1 MVASKVVVRAAEM
14 AAARAVAM
22 EAERAA
28 VRAVARVNGAVVN
41 GAVVNA
47 QLVRAFG
54 LFVIHRLHMDA
65 PEAAAADALL
75 SALAPPAER
84 LTHLSARAEAILS
97 GSPPRL
103 EEAIELRQH
112 CLALAQ
118 LACRDDSAQLA
129 RAAADLG
136 AAYLQAGHFAAA
148 ARHAANAESLLLQAA
163 QPEPSLHAH
172 ILVTLATALADSREH
187 ARALECFPRALVQSE
202 SAFGKRHLST
212 CPMLRAFARLAAA
225 RNPPDFARAT
235 QLLEAERRIRLEHAS
250 EDEVSAPADVRAQLE
265 LTQLDQERAILLLRH
280 AKHLDQRAAHAA
292 GPASAG
298 AIGRGGGK
306 AGAGAKAGARPATMR
321 ERPMPLQT
329 QQPQQPQEPPQPHAK
344 HRRAG
349 GGSAHGGAHSGDG
362 GGVLIEM
369 SASEMGA
376 LATRKRQEAAEL
388 LRSAADAARPS
399 ETAAQARRL
408 DRLEEEAV
416 DVAEEEEE
424 EEGDSDEARSPTEA
438 RLAVQ
443 LAAAYAE
450 LEQWHDAERSYLRA
464 LPYYE
469 RSRGHANGTVISLW
483 VEVAA
488 LRMRRRA
495 YSAAARDHAH
505 VLEMQKV
512 LHGPRA
518 AELIPTA
525 ERLCKAHV
533 LMRQWREAREALSFV
548 FELVSERHGPE
559 HRETARV
566 ADVLKSLDKYAGPE
580 SAEELAN

>member
-1 MVASKVVVRAAEM
+1 
-14 AAARAVAM
+14 
-22 EAERAA
+22 
-28 VRAVARVNGAVVN
+28 
-41 GAVVNA
+41 
-47 QLVRAFG
+47 
-54 LFVIHRLHMDA
+54 MDA
-65 PEAAAADALL
+65 LT
-75 SALAPPAER
+75 ALAPPAEQ
-84 LTHLSARAEAILS
+84 LTHLSARAESLLS

-103 EEAIELRQH
+103 EEAVELRQH

-148 ARHAANAESLLLQAA
+148 ARHAANAESLLFQTA

-172 ILVTLATALADSREH
+172 ILVTLATALADSHEH
-187 ARALECFPRALVQSE
+187 ARALECFPRALAQSE

-235 QLLEAERRIRLEHAS
+235 QLLETERRIRLEHAS

-306 AGAGAKAGARPATMR
+306 AGACASAGARPASTR
-321 ERPMPLQT
+321 ERPMPLQ
-329 QQPQQPQEPPQPHAK
+329 PQQPPQPPQQQLAK

-349 GGSAHGGAHSGDG
+349 GGSAHGGAHGGDV

-369 SASEMGA
+369 SASEMVA

-399 ETAAQARRL
+399 KTVAQARRL
-408 DRLEEEAV
+408 DRLEEEAA

-424 EEGDSDEARSPTEA
+424 EEEEEEVEGDSDEARSPTEA

-469 RSRGHANGTVISLW
+469 RSRGHADETVVSLW

-548 FELVSERHGPE
+548 FELVCERHGRE
-559 HRETARV
+559 HREAARV

>member
-1 MVASKVVVRAAEM
+1 
-14 AAARAVAM
+14 
-22 EAERAA
+22 
-28 VRAVARVNGAVVN
+28 
-41 GAVVNA
+41 
-47 QLVRAFG
+47 
-54 LFVIHRLHMDA
+54 MDA
-65 PEAAAADALL
+65 LT
-75 SALAPPAER
+75 ALAPPAEQ
-84 LTHLSARAEAILS
+84 LTHLSARAESLLS

-103 EEAIELRQH
+103 EEAVELRQH

-148 ARHAANAESLLLQAA
+148 ARHAANAESLLFQTA

-172 ILVTLATALADSREH
+172 ILVTLATALADSHEH
-187 ARALECFPRALVQSE
+187 ARALECFPRALAQSE

-235 QLLEAERRIRLEHAS
+235 QLLETERRIRLEHAS

-306 AGAGAKAGARPATMR
+306 AGACASAGARPASTR
-321 ERPMPLQT
+321 ERPMPLQP
-329 QQPQQPQEPPQPHAK
+329 QQPQQPQQPPQPPQQQLAK

-349 GGSAHGGAHSGDG
+349 GGSAHGGDV

-369 SASEMGA
+369 SASEMVA

-399 ETAAQARRL
+399 ETVAQARRL
-408 DRLEEEAV
+408 DRLEEEAA

-424 EEGDSDEARSPTEA
+424 EEVEGDSDEARSPTEA

-469 RSRGHANGTVISLW
+469 RSRGHADETVVSLW

-495 YSAAARDHAH
+495 YSSAARDHAH

-548 FELVSERHGPE
+548 FELVCERHGRE
-559 HRETARV
+559 HREAARV